1 MLLKRC
7 LIYAALLLAFTRHE
21 LLAKGAQIVV
31 HLKDGRQMAGE
42 LHSVSDSS
50 LVISRREASA
60 EHISQV
66 STKEIRQVVIKNKPQ
81 VVLQLKNGRQMKGK
95 LHSVS
100 DSSVTILVRGSVSAL
115 AFKNEVRNQEIQ
127 GVLIKGKS
135 NIGKGIGLGI
145 LIGAGTGA
153 VIGFADGDDPPCEP
167 LEVLLTVGTCEAFR
181 MTAEQKAAWVGILGG
196 AAGLAVGGIAGAAT
210 STSSKEIELSDDQ
223 PFLVLKPLARYAE
236 RRPEDKW

>member
-1 MLLKRC
+1 MFLKRC

-50 LVISRREASA
+50 LVISRREAGA

-100 DSSVTILVRGSVSAL
+100 DSSVIIFVQGSVSSL

-127 GVLIKGKS
+127 GAMIKGKS
-135 NIGKGIGLGI
+135 NVLKGIGLGL

-153 VIGFADGDDPPCEP
+153 VIGGIAAAQADDPVE
-167 LEVLLTVGTCEAFR
+167 ELLAPI
-181 MTAEQKAAWVGILGG
+181 VGIGSAMYGG
-196 AAGLAVGGIAGAAT
+196 IAGLAVGGIAGAAT
-210 STSSKEIELSDDQ
+210 STSSKEIELAPDR
-223 PFLVLKPLARYAE
+223 PFLFLKLLARYAE
-236 RRPEDKW
+236 RQPEDEW